1 MKGGILEPWGEK
13 KTTTIEKTKIQVNV
27 IDFSSLEFSK
37 LRLMVEAKSIMLMC
51 FSTYVKEIFY
61 TVIHRGR

>member
-1 MKGGILEPWGEK
+1 MGRK
-13 KTTTIEKTKIQVNV
+13 KKTTIEKTKIQVNV